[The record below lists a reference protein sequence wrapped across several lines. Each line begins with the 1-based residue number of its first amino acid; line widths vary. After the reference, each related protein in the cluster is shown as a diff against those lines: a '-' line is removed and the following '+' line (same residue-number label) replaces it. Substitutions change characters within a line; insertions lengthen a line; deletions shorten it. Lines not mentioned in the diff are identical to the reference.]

1 MTLLPLGPN
10 CRKDRNKMPPRRSSG
25 SEMGGGGGAGTK
37 YLEATAGTTPIVKS
51 IPLREP
57 PLYPVRLVALRCES
71 ADFLGA
77 RWKYLFQSIISKL
90 V

>member
-1 MTLLPLGPN
+1 MTLLLGPN

-25 SEMGGGGGAGTK
+25 SEIGGAGTK
-37 YLEATAGTTPIVKS
+37 YLEATVGTTPIVKS

-77 RWKYLFQSIISKL
+77 RWKYLFQSISKL